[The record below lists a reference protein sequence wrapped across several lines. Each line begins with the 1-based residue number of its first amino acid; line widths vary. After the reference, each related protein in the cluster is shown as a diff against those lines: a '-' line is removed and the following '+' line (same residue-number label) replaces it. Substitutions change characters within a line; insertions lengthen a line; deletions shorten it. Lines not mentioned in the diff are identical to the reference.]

1 MAYIP
6 TINIMRLPFAAA
18 ALLGGIV
25 CLWNIR
31 TATAVCAS
39 AGGDTLHHMTF
50 QLDWKFNAQFAGI
63 FMADYTGG
71 LSDAG
76 VHLEVRPWGD
86 GINAITEVA
95 EGRADFGC
103 AEQNLVIAAQA
114 GGLPVKAV
122 ATMFQFS
129 PYGLMALP
137 TTPLDSL
144 ADLESTDVGVHVD
157 GLKVMALVMDI
168 TGLTNI
174 NVTEIPYDDKWARV
188 AGGELAAVQCYTID
202 EPIGVASTYNV
213 TPKVLKLS
221 DYGFISTAQTIVV
234 SEETLAMHGDHV
246 TKVLG
251 AIFQGW
257 ADVLKDK
264 PAAAAI
270 VVDNYVEE
278 GSVYK
283 DVAYQTQTLELLE
296 VR

>member
-1 MAYIP
+1 
-6 TINIMRLPFAAA
+6 MRLPFAAA

-39 AGGDTLHHMTF
+39 AGGDTLHNMTF

-122 ATMFQFS
+122 ATCFNFR
-129 PYGLMALP
+129 P
-137 TTPLDSL
+137 TDSWRYPRRPW
-144 ADLESTDVGVHVD
+144 
-157 GLKVMALVMDI
+157 
-168 TGLTNI
+168 
-174 NVTEIPYDDKWARV
+174 IPSQTWRAPTWAFMWM
-188 AGGELAAVQCYTID
+188 E
-202 EPIGVASTYNV
+202 
-213 TPKVLKLS
+213 
-221 DYGFISTAQTIVV
+221 
-234 SEETLAMHGDHV
+234 
-246 TKVLG
+246 
-251 AIFQGW
+251 
-257 ADVLKDK
+257 
-264 PAAAAI
+264 
-270 VVDNYVEE
+270 
-278 GSVYK
+278 
-283 DVAYQTQTLELLE
+283 
-296 VR
+296 